1 MSKTV
6 IKSVGRVFEIL
17 ELFDKRRQA
26 LSAKDVSKTLNYPL
40 NSAHALLKS
49 MLELGYLEF
58 NEVDWSYVPSTK
70 FVNVLDWLE
79 EYLERDS
86 NIIEFMHELNQ
97 KTEETINLS
106 RGFDTKTK
114 FIQGLN
120 SIHPVGI
127 SVRIGLTM
135 PAVQSLTGITSLAA
149 MDNKE
154 LADFLQHPDN
164 VDADLSLIESVLQEI
179 KDRGTTCRTDLFVKG
194 IGAVCLPVLTHEN
207 RILVV
212 GVVGPSERV
221 IEQQKKYR
229 KQLKQLVA
237 KHGIKT
243 LYKIRN

>member
-1 MSKTV
+1 MSNTV
-6 IKSVGRVFEIL
+6 IKSVGRVFAIL
-17 ELFDKRRQA
+17 ELFDKKREA

-49 MLELGYLEF
+49 MLELGYLDF

-70 FVNVLDWLE
+70 FVHVLDWLD

-86 NIIEFMHELNQ
+86 NIIEFMEDLNE

-106 RGFDTKTK
+106 RGYDTKTK
-114 FIQGLN
+114 FIRGLN

-127 SVRIGLTM
+127 SVRIDLSM
-135 PAVQSLTGITSLAA
+135 PAVRSLTGITSLAA
-149 MDNKE
+149 MDKKQ
-154 LADFLQHPDN
+154 LGKFLEHPDN
-164 VDADLSLIESVLQEI
+164 ANADLSLIESVLKEI
-179 KDRGTTCRTDLFVKG
+179 KDCGTTCRTDLFIKG
-194 IGAVCLPVLTHEN
+194 VGAVCLPVLTHEN

-229 KQLKQLVA
+229 KLLKQLAA
-237 KHGIKT
+237 KHSIKT